1 VRNFYIALSVL
12 SGGYLAAQTVAYV
25 FFGKVFFP
33 DAGTL
38 FEKKRN
44 KMEWQT
50 VFPHNMLRLIIFI
63 FVSAVTGLLLDLTG
77 MAGWISMPMAAMGG
91 LLFNFLLNMVFSPLY
106 FKAENSGA
114 PTDKELEG
122 MDAVVTER
130 IIPESYG
137 TVRVR
142 HGKRSYTLDA
152 VSANGRI
159 LPYNT
164 KVIIIYSED
173 GLCFV
178 ESEERF
184 FDVLFED
191 DNSAE
196 ENEEETEEN
205 K

>member
-1 VRNFYIALSVL
+1 MRNFYIALSVL
-12 SGGYLAAQTVAYV
+12 SGGYLAAQTVAYL

-44 KMEWQT
+44 KVEWQT

-63 FVSAVTGLLLDLTG
+63 FVSAVIGLLLDLTG

-91 LLFNFLLNMVFSPLY
+91 LLFNFLLNMVFAPLY

-130 IIPESYG
+130 IIPQSYG
-137 TVRVR
+137 TIRVR
-142 HGKRSYTLDA
+142 HGKKSYTLDA

-173 GLCFV
+173 RLCFV

-184 FDVLFED
+184 YDVLFED
-191 DNSAE
+191 DENS
-196 ENEEETEEN
+196 
-205 K
+205 

>member
-1 VRNFYIALSVL
+1 MRSFYIVLSAL
-12 SGGYLAAQTVAYV
+12 SGGYLAAQTVAYL

-44 KMEWQT
+44 KWEWQT

-63 FVSAVTGLLLDLTG
+63 FVSAVTGLLLDLTE

-106 FKAENSGA
+106 YKSIESGV

-122 MDAVVTER
+122 MDAVVSER

-137 TVRVR
+137 TIRVR

-178 ESEERF
+178 ESEEHF

-191 DNSAE
+191 E
-196 ENEEETEEN
+196 ENTEE
-205 K
+205 KE